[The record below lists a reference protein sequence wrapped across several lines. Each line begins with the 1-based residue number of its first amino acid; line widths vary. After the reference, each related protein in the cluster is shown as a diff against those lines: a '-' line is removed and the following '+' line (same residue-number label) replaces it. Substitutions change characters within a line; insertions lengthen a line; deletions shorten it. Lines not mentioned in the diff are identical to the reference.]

1 MLPCSRVYVCVCC
14 FLACPPLCA
23 VAASAPAAAAG
34 FAGEGA
40 YGQVYLGL
48 NEESGEL
55 MAVKSLQLLGRRG
68 SRESQTQL
76 SELKQELE
84 CYRNLS
90 HTHIVGY
97 IGNEFDTASNCL
109 YIFLE
114 YVPGESAAPF
124 GQKLHLMCGKGI
136 RDCCFKQAQK
146 HVHGWQ
152 PLQISSVSTVTLPFA
167 SPFAP

>member
-1 MLPCSRVYVCVCC
+1 MYSCSS
-14 FLACPPLCA
+14 LACCSSY
-23 VAASAPAAAAG
+23 AAAAAAAAAAAG
-34 FAGEGA
+34 SAGEGA

-48 NEESGEL
+48 NEKSGEL

-97 IGNEFDTASNCL
+97 IGNEFDTANNCL

-114 YVPGESAAPF
+114 YVPGGSSAP
-124 GQKLHLMCGKGI
+124 
-136 RDCCFKQAQK
+136 
-146 HVHGWQ
+146 V
-152 PLQISSVSTVTLPFA
+152 
-167 SPFAP
+167 